1 MNQYVSVVDLE
12 ASLENISQSPNRQGS
27 VELIVCR
34 PQVNARKEL
43 EVCEL
48 TIQEGLVGDIWKK
61 MLDKGSNKYVNPDT
75 QLALINS
82 RVIKAI
88 THDQSKWQLAGD
100 QFYVDF
106 DLSKNN
112 VPTGTQLKIGTAII
126 EVTKEPHTG
135 CNKFSK
141 RFGKDAVKFVN
152 SSIGQSLNLRGVY
165 AKVIAPGQVEI
176 GSGISKLADQICLMP
191 QS

>member
-1 MNQYVSVVDLE
+1 MISIMNQFVSVVDLE
-12 ASLENISQSPNRQGS
+12 ASLVHINQSPSQQGT

-34 PQVNARKEL
+34 PQVNARKTL
-43 EVCEL
+43 EVGEL

-61 MLDKGSNKYVNPDT
+61 MLDKGSSKYVNPDT

-82 RVIKAI
+82 RVIAAI
-88 THDQSKWQLAGD
+88 THDQNKWQLAGD

-106 DLSKNN
+106 DLSKKN
-112 VPTGTQLKIGTAII
+112 VPTGTLLKIGTAII
-126 EVTKEPHTG
+126 EVTKEPHLG

-152 SSIGQSLNLRGVY
+152 STVGQLLNLRGIY
-165 AKVIAPGQVEI
+165 ARVISPGQVKP
-176 GSGISKLADQICLMP
+176 GASISKLEG
-191 QS
+191 